1 MRVFSALLR
10 SGRLLVFALLAAYC
24 ILCVGLVGTAAA
36 TEEWQVPVP
45 KSVGDLESMSQNK
58 GLETVS
64 ALFMKVVQWLFG
76 IIGVLMGVAALF
88 VGAQVALGAGGVRR
102 EEALQ
107 KLWHLILGMAVC
119 FGAWFLVA
127 VLRGLFISG

>member
-1 MRVFSALLR
+1 MNAVLALAR
-10 SGRLLVFALLAAYC
+10 NRYLLAGVLLAVCFALCLGPA
-24 ILCVGLVGTAAA
+24 GTAMADN
-36 TEEWQVPVP
+36 EWKVKPPQ
-45 KSVGDLESMSQNK
+45 STDDLDTMSQGK

-88 VGAQVALGAGGVRR
+88 VGAQVALGAGGMRR

-107 KLWHLILGMAVC
+107 KLWYLILGMVVC

-127 VLRGLFISG
+127 VLRGLFISS